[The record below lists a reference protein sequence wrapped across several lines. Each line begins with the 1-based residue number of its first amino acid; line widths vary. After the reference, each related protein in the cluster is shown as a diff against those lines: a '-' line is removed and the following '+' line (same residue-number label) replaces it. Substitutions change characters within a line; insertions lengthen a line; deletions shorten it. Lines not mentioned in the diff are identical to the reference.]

1 MSKIATPT
9 VMKTTVVLVAFI
21 AMIACVCLAESFPPA
36 SKHEP
41 NRGFVSDDAAA
52 KKIAKVV
59 LSCLLTPEDFKRKE
73 FSDAVL
79 KDGVWTVRYWESK
92 TRINFP
98 VVIQIRQQSG
108 SIIKYENPNA

>member
-1 MSKIATPT
+1 
-9 VMKTTVVLVAFI
+9 MKTTIVSVVLI
-21 AMIACVCLAESFPPA
+21 AMIACVCLAQSQPAA

-41 NRGFVSDDAAA
+41 NSGFVSDDVVA
-52 KKIAKVV
+52 KDIAKVV
-59 LSCLLTPEDFKRKE
+59 LSRLLTPDDFKRKE

-79 KDGVWTVRYWESK
+79 KDGVWTVRYWEPK

-108 SIIKYENPNA
+108 SIIKYEDPNA